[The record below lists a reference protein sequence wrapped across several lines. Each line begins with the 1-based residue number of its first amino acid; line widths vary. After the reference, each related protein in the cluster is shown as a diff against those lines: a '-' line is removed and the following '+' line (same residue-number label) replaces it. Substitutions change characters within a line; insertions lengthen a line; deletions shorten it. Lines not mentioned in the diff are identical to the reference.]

1 LGWESSRHPF
11 FGPERLAEAERR
23 VTGVPL
29 SPAVL
34 TELRDISADTEE
46 LNAVLVLL
54 ENGGKG

>member
-34 TELRDISADTEE
+34 TELRDISADTGVPFE
-46 LNAVLVLL
+46 
-54 ENGGKG
+54 